1 MNLENKRALII
12 GSGGLGAAVT
22 RRFAASGARLLVADL
37 DVDAARRTVDD
48 LPAAVAAQVDV
59 TSRGSVSELF
69 SIAEHTLGGCDVLVY
84 GAGIARHRPL
94 AEVSEED
101 WARVMAVNLTGA
113 FHCCQEAAHVMARQK
128 SGSIVALASVASSRH
143 GSGTSAYSASKAGL
157 AAFIHA
163 IAVDLAAAGVRAN
176 VVDPG
181 PFDTELVRVAHA
193 PTFRGAYERA
203 IPMGRYGRPEEL
215 AGAVAYLASDDASY
229 VTGSTLTVDGG
240 FSHAGAIA

>member
-1 MNLENKRALII
+1 MLENKRVLIV
-12 GSGGLGAAVT
+12 GCGGLGGAVI
-22 RRFAASGARLLVADL
+22 RRFAVLGARLLVANL
-37 DVDAARRTVDD
+37 DADAAHRSIDGALGAIAT
-48 LPAAVAAQVDV
+48 QVDV
-59 TSRGSVSELF
+59 TSRRSVSEMF
-69 SIAEHTLGGCDVLVY
+69 AAADQKIGGCDVLVY
-84 GAGIARHRPL
+84 AAGIARHRSITE
-94 AEVSEED
+94 ASEED

-113 FHCCQEAAHVMARQK
+113 FHCCQEAGNLMSRQGH
-128 SGSIVALASVASSRH
+128 GSIIALASVASHRH
-143 GSGTSAYSASKAGL
+143 GSGTSVYSASKAGL
-157 AAFIHA
+157 AAFVHA

-181 PFDTELVRVAHA
+181 PFDTELVRLGHA
-193 PTFRGAYERA
+193 APFRHAYERA